1 MSINM
6 VINLSLDELLERACL
21 TIPVLNRYVCS
32 CDKALVFNLLD
43 KGYNLE
49 Y

>member
-6 VINLSLDELLERACL
+6 VINLSLELLERACL